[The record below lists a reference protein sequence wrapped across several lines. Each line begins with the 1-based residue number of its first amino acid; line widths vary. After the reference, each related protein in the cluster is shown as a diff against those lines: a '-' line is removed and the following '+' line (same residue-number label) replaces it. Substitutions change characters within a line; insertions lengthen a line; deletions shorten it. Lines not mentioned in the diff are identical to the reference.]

1 MNHQAIEI
9 SGTEIPVIEY
19 KDERVITFKNI
30 DRVHQRPEGTARKRF
45 NDNKSR
51 FIEDEDFFNVPYEEW
66 TQLMTVRFS
75 DGHKGG
81 RKGKIKFITES
92 GYLML
97 VKSFTDDLAWD
108 VQRWLV
114 KGYFRAKAY
123 EQIRSEFSE
132 SSSGLSGE
140 LFDRSVDR
148 FEKALKAVT
157 LMGISGRQEAL
168 LTANRITR
176 ETTGV
181 DLADIIRPE
190 LKKSAP
196 LRTESLPRIPSVTES
211 ELIRF
216 AELWYAEYGSRSV
229 LTRQLCE
236 LTEGTDIQIPPGR
249 CETRFQK
256 IKFGKMLSKLDGY
269 QVGHYRITG
278 AGKKRNLRLWRLKLA
293 DEK

>member
-19 KDERVITFKNI
+19 RNERVITFKNI
-30 DRVHQRPEGTARKRF
+30 DRVHRRPEGTAGRNFRKNRQYFSEDKHYFEVCPDDIRRDIWISFGF
-45 NDNKSR
+45 NKKA
-51 FIEDEDFFNVPYEEW
+51 P
-66 TQLMTVRFS
+66 
-75 DGHKGG
+75 KGYL
-81 RKGKIKFITES
+81 ITER
-92 GYLML
+92 GYLLL
-97 VKSFTDDLAWD
+97 VKSFTDNLAWEIQERLID
-108 VQRWLV
+108 
-114 KGYFRAKAY
+114 GYFRAKAY
-123 EQIRSEFSE
+123 EQTRSEFSE
-132 SSSGLSGE
+132 SSSGLNGE
-140 LFDRSVDR
+140 LFDRSADR
-148 FEKALKAVT
+148 FEKALKTVT

-190 LKKSAP
+190 LKKTTP
-196 LRTESLPRIPSVTES
+196 LTTGNLPRIPSVTES

-249 CETRFQK
+249 CETASPER
-256 IKFGKMLSKLDGY
+256 
-269 QVGHYRITG
+269 
-278 AGKKRNLRLWRLKLA
+278 AKK
-293 DEK
+293 EI

>member
-19 KDERVITFKNI
+19 RNERVITFKNI

-45 NDNKSR
+45 NDNKNR
-51 FIEDEDFFNVPYEEW
+51 FVEGEAFFNVPYEEW
-66 TQLMTVRFS
+66 SEILCVRNS
-75 DGHKGG
+75 DAQNN
-81 RKGKIKFITES
+81 RRNFIRFVTER
-92 GYLML
+92 GYLLL
-97 VKSFTDDLAWD
+97 VKSFTDDLAWE
-108 VQRWLV
+108 VQKRLID
-114 KGYFRAKAY
+114 GYFRAKAY
-123 EQIRSEFSE
+123 EQTRSEFSE

-196 LRTESLPRIPSVTES
+196 LRTGNLPCIPSVTES

-216 AELWYAEYGSRSV
+216 AELWHAEYGSRSV

-249 CETRFQK
+249 CDTRFQK
-256 IKFGKMLSKLDGY
+256 IKFGKMLSKPDGH

-278 AGKKRNLRLWRLKLA
+278 AGKKRNLRLWRLKRA
-293 DEK
+293 DDK